1 MRDLAAEF
9 VAQGHEPVVIVPDE
23 TLEVPWTEE
32 SVAGHSVLRLR
43 APGTRGYG
51 HLRRAVREML
61 LPFAMLRALLKSPF
75 RRTRWDGLVWYSPTI
90 FFGPL
95 IWFLQ
100 RRAGC
105 ASYLILRD
113 IFPEWSLD
121 LGLMRRGPVYLFFKA
136 VARFQYSVADFIGV
150 QTPSNL
156 PYLAGWASSANRPL
170 DVPERRRLEVLQ
182 NWLAM
187 APDVGSSIA
196 VSDTVLT
203 GRKIFIYIGNMG
215 VAQGMDIFIE
225 LADSLRDRH
234 DIGFLFVG
242 RGTAVPHLRQ
252 MARSRS
258 LENTVFHEEVD
269 PSEMPGLLS
278 QCHVGLLAL
287 APSHRTH
294 NIPGKFLTYVQA
306 GLPILARVN
315 KGTDLAG
322 LIDREEIGRAY
333 VGDSVQ
339 ELRALA
345 EELADDVE
353 LGSRMAVN
361 GRSLASR
368 MFSPQV
374 AVRQLVAALS
384 SQRDMVRF
392 RDPQ

>member
-32 SVAGHSVLRLR
+32 AVAGVSVLRLR

-51 HLRRAVREML
+51 HLQRAVREML
-61 LPFAMLRALLKSPF
+61 LPLAMLRALRKSPF
-75 RRTRWDGLVWYSPTI
+75 RRTHWDGLVWYSPTI

-95 IWFLQ
+95 IWFL
-100 RRAGC
+100 RRKSRC

-121 LGLMRRGPVYLFFKA
+121 LGLMRRGPVYFFFKA

-156 PYLAGWASSANRPL
+156 PYLAGWASSAG
-170 DVPERRRLEVLQ
+170 RRLEVLQ
-182 NWLAM
+182 NWLAV

-196 VSDTVLT
+196 ISDTVLA
-203 GRKIFIYIGNMG
+203 GRKIFVYIGNMG

-242 RGTAVPHLRQ
+242 RGTAVPHLEQ
-252 MARSRS
+252 MARSRA

-278 QCHVGLLAL
+278 QCHAGLLAL

-315 KGTDLAG
+315 RGTDLAG
-322 LIDREEIGRAY
+322 LIEREHIGRAY
-333 VGDSVQ
+333 VGDSVE

-345 EELADDVE
+345 EELADNVE
-353 LGSRMAVN
+353 LGQRMEVN
-361 GRSLASR
+361 GRALASR
-368 MFSPQV
+368 MFSPEV
-374 AVRQLVAALS
+374 AVRQVVAALS
-384 SQRDMVRF
+384 SQQDMVRF
-392 RDPQ
+392 QNSP